1 MEVWDKVYVVKV
13 KYGMEEKVMGK
24 AHSEGL
30 VEERVGD
37 GDGCSY
43 VKPVERF
50 MPARIVE
57 TERYVSIIHHHLLE

>member
-1 MEVWDKVYVVKV
+1 MKVEGRKV
-13 KYGMEEKVMGK
+13 GE

-30 VEERVGD
+30 VDARGD

-57 TERYVSIIHHHLLE
+57 TGQG